1 MNKRTETNDILE
13 IFAHLAVIAVIALSV
28 VI

>member
-1 MNKRTETNDILE
+1 MSRKTEANDILE
-13 IFAHLAVIAVIALSV
+13 IFAHLAVIVVIAVSV

>member
-1 MNKRTETNDILE
+1 MMKRKEANDVLE
-13 IFAHLAVIAVIALSV
+13 MFAHLAVIVVIAVSV